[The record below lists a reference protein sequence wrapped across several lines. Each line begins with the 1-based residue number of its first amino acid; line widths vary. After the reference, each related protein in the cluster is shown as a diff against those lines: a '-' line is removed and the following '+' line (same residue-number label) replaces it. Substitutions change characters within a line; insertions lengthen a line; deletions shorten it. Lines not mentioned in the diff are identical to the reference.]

1 MNCITK
7 DILYIGVNDHDLDL
21 FEGQYIVPLG
31 MAYNSY
37 VILDEKIAVMD
48 SVEKHFGEEWL
59 GNLEEALDAF
69 DGIQE
74 DVKELAAYYDDDAWR
89 EDFEADEA
97 GRLPRDLKRGVLS
110 EDGLYDIL
118 SAHYALTVR
127 LLDTVSTILKN
138 R

>member
-1 MNCITK
+1 MEQIERIQHFE
-7 DILYIGVNDHDLDL
+7 ILLDRVAP
-21 FEGQYIVPLG
+21 I
-31 MAYNSY
+31 
-37 VILDEKIAVMD
+37 
-48 SVEKHFGEEWL
+48 L

-74 DVKELAAYYDDDAWR
+74 DVKELAVYYEDDDWR

-97 GRLPRDLKRGVLS
+97 GKLPADLKRGVLS
-110 EDGLYDIL
+110 EDGIYDVL
-118 SAHYALTVR
+118 SDHYALTVR

>member
-1 MNCITK
+1 MEQIERIQHFE
-7 DILYIGVNDHDLDL
+7 ILLDRVAP
-21 FEGQYIVPLG
+21 I
-31 MAYNSY
+31 
-37 VILDEKIAVMD
+37 
-48 SVEKHFGEEWL
+48 L

-74 DVKELAAYYDDDAWR
+74 DVKELAAYYEDDDWR

-97 GRLPRDLKRGVLS
+97 GKLPADLKRGVLS
-110 EDGLYDIL
+110 EDGIYDVL
-118 SAHYALTVR
+118 SDHYALTVR